1 MTAIDPELLPGARNA
16 IRVCLAVQPHE
27 RVTLITDDACLAIAR
42 ALEHEIRDVGAPCT
56 TFVLEEIAPRPLE
69 KLPEAVADG
78 LEESAVSIFAAH
90 AQTNEL
96 GSRMQMTDIVNRR
109 RMRHAH
115 MVNITGQIMRD
126 GMRADYRAVDRLSSR
141 VYDIVRRART
151 IRATT
156 PAGSDIRADFDPE
169 LRWVKTSGLI
179 SPEKWGNLP
188 GGEVFTAPG
197 NVNGTFVID
206 GVVGDWLC
214 DRYGMLKNTPLTV
227 TVRDGRLVDAHSDN
241 RALREDFW
249 RYTHTDEN
257 SDRVGEFAIGTNIE
271 LKSVIGHILQDEK
284 FPGVHIAFGNPYGAH
299 TGARWWSATH
309 IDVVGT
315 EFDIWVDENK
325 IMEAGRFLLS
335 DQ

>member
-1 MTAIDPELLPGARNA
+1 MTGIDPELLPGARNA

-197 NVNGTFVID
+197 NVNGTFVMPQALQARAGTTGAFAPIS
-206 GVVGDWLC
+206 GSPAT
-214 DRYGMLKNTPLTV
+214 LKSYSTPISNDAV
-227 TVRDGRLVDAHSDN
+227 TLAFRQHVNAND
-241 RALREDFW
+241 ALR
-249 RYTHTDEN
+249 T
-257 SDRVGEFAIGTNIE
+257 GTYSKT
-271 LKSVIGHILQDEK
+271 LT
-284 FPGVHIAFGNPYGAH
+284 F
-299 TGARWWSATH
+299 T
-309 IDVVGT
+309 
-315 EFDIWVDENK
+315 
-325 IMEAGRFLLS
+325 LS
-335 DQ
+335 TTAP